1 MRHQGLIDA
10 PDILLHPPLSDPRI
24 PTWSMQAAAN
34 ETPACTSSAPTAEVG
49 ALPVV
54 AARALTQG
62 DSAMEDLS
70 SKLQVRHCVGFSFSI
85 RGQNN
90 SMSEVALDPQL
101 YSKPY
106 SCDKS

>member
-1 MRHQGLIDA
+1 
-10 PDILLHPPLSDPRI
+10 
-24 PTWSMQAAAN
+24 MQAAAN

-70 SKLQVRHCVGFSFSI
+70 SKLQVRHCMGCSLSI
-85 RGQNN
+85 LSQVQY
-90 SMSEVALDPQL
+90 MSEVTYILL
-101 YSKPY
+101 
-106 SCDKS
+106 